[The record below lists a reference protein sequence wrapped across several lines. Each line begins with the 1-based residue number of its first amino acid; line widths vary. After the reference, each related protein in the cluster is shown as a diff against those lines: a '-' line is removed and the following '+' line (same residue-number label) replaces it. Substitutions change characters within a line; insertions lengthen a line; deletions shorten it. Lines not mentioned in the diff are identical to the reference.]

1 MPEQCFYI
9 LIFCHVMMVLIDRA
23 FKELSNGCH
32 IVNFDY
38 FDFIDEIL
46 ALEPDL
52 DLLVTF

>member
-1 MPEQCFYI
+1 VILFCYFY
-9 LIFCHVMMVLIDRA
+9 HVMMVLIDRA